1 MVLNLPAIIFY
12 CIKTFIWEILKI
24 SISKETKIV
33 PKDLF
38 DVRNIDHILI
48 LIGSVDQEIQYNYVG
63 VGDVNIIS
71 NSQI

>member
-12 CIKTFIWEILKI
+12 CIKTLIWEILKI
-24 SISKETKIV
+24 STSKETKVV
-33 PKDLF
+33 PKALF
-38 DVRNIDHILI
+38 NVRNIDHILNI
-48 LIGSVDQEIQYNYVG
+48 IGSVDQEIQYNYVG